1 MVAYCMA
8 TIKEVARRAEV
19 SVGTVSNI
27 LSGAVPVSERLKER
41 VLRIIRELD
50 YHPNHVAR
58 SLKIR
63 QTKMLGMVV
72 SDITNTFFPQVV
84 RGAEDAA
91 WKHNYMLVTFNS
103 DDQPDRERQVLS
115 ALRTRRVDGILL
127 VAASTD
133 GDLSHIQGAIDAGIP
148 VICIDRPIASLP
160 VDCLSVDSVAGA
172 RRGVEHLIRC
182 GHRRIGILSGTLS
195 LQVGRDRLE
204 GYKQALRA
212 AGIAYDEALVRNGGF
227 RAETGYK
234 ASLELLREARPTAVF
249 SSNAM
254 MVLGLMRAVNELN
267 LRCPEDIA
275 IVSFDDPVF
284 SQSLK
289 PELTCVAQPA
299 YELGFHGTEMLIRRL
314 RNPQS
319 DRAIELLGTEL
330 RVRHSTAPV
339 TSAAGA
345 VS

>member
-1 MVAYCMA
+1 MA
-8 TIKEVARRAEV
+8 TIKEVARRAHV
-19 SVGTVSNI
+19 SVGTVSNV

-41 VLRIIRELD
+41 VLEVIRELD

-91 WKHNYMLVTFNS
+91 WQHSYMLITFNS
-103 DDQPDRERQVLS
+103 DDQLEREKQVLS

-133 GDLSHIQGAIDAGIP
+133 GDLSHIHGAIEAGIP
-148 VICIDRPIASLP
+148 VVCIDRPITSLP

-172 RRGVEHLIRC
+172 RRGVEHLIAC
-182 GHRRIGILSGTLS
+182 GHRRIGLLNGPLT

-204 GYKQALRA
+204 GYRQALTG
-212 AGIAYDEALVRNGGF
+212 AGIPFDEALVRNGGF
-227 RAETGYK
+227 RAETGYT
-234 ASLELLREARPTAVF
+234 ASLELLREASPTAVF
-249 SSNAM
+249 STNAM
-254 MVLGLMRAVNELN
+254 MALGLMRALNELD
-267 LRCPEDIA
+267 LRCPDDVG

-284 SQSLK
+284 SQSLR

-299 YELGFHGTEMLIRRL
+299 YELGFRGAEMLIQRL
-314 RNPQS
+314 KEP
-319 DRAIELLGTEL
+319 DRERIIAQLDTEL
-330 RVRHSTAPV
+330 RVRHSTRQLAAV
-339 TSAAGA
+339 TA
-345 VS
+345 